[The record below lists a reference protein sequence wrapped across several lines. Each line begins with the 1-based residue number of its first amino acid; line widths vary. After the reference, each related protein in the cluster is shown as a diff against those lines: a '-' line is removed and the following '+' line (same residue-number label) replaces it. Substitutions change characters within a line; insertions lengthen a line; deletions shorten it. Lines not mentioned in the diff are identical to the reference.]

1 MRKIKE
7 NMERK
12 KEKKTHTYIPTISSS
27 TSLLGI
33 KDSFLSKLEI
43 LLISVVYNMHYYVTV
58 WQMMYSSLTF
68 ILYCNNG
75 FAIYTGFQLMK
86 SI

>member
-1 MRKIKE
+1 
-7 NMERK
+7 MERK

-58 WQMMYSSLTF
+58 
-68 ILYCNNG
+68 
-75 FAIYTGFQLMK
+75 
-86 SI
+86 

>member
-1 MRKIKE
+1 
-7 NMERK
+7 MERK
-12 KEKKTHTYIPTISSS
+12 KEKKTPTYIPTISSS

-58 WQMMYSSLTF
+58 
-68 ILYCNNG
+68 
-75 FAIYTGFQLMK
+75 
-86 SI
+86 